1 MEFPS
6 LHVYNMDTLIDN
18 KHAELLKGKLCWH
31 SLRVQAV
38 QKFMVSILNESPV
51 AHLANSV
58 VLLCILIPLDVVL
71 FQSGRFHIFAV
82 VCPLDSFDTIDCVIM
97 LLVVF
102 CTEFCLLNF
111 MSEIPYT
118 ICLLFA
124 LFCLSIRLSDHHGLQ
139 FAFIMFVSVCL

>member
-18 KHAELLKGKLCWH
+18 KDAELLKGKLCWH
-31 SLRVQAV
+31 FITVQAV

-51 AHLANSV
+51 AHLAKSA

-71 FQSGRFHIFAV
+71 FQSGWLHSFAV
-82 VCPLDSFDTIDCVIM
+82 VCPLDSFHTIDCVIM
-97 LLVVF
+97 LLVVL
-102 CTEFCLLNF
+102 CTEFCFLNF
-111 MSEIPYT
+111 EFEVPNT

-124 LFCLSIRLSDHHGLQ
+124 LFCLSIRLSDHRGLQ
-139 FAFIMFVSVCL
+139 FAL